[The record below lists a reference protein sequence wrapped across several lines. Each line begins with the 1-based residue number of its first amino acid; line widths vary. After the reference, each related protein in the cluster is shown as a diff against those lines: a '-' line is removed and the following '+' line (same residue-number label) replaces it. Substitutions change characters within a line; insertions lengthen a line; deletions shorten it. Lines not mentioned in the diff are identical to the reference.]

1 MEDQSRS
8 KIIAENP
15 IGKGLDSF
23 RAAFGRICES
33 KGISCSPK
41 SLDHLNRDDLQKLAI
56 VILSALQGLRASRL
70 LPAEK
75 GGNILVNDLST
86 LVSTITSDDSDFV
99 IRRIQPLL
107 QDALAVKSDGVIW
120 RQVYNAVT
128 EHTTPPQTIASFP
141 QQTPWLRNKSSFVDS
156 SEHRKHVDGV
166 LKEELGP
173 LACCGISMTSASTT
187 STSPPACKGAGGS
200 ETNAYDVYDLYDL
213 GEFEQK
219 GSRATKWGSK
229 EDLVELSRKA
239 EEVDVGLY
247 FDAVLNHKAGADE
260 KEKYRTKDVGESRE
274 IEAWLGFNFT
284 GRGDKNDQMGIY
296 RILGENKYWSSSV
309 ADESGNSDFLMY
321 ADVDYSHPEVQRDS
335 GDAKEMLEDLD
346 FIESQY
352 SLFDSPLLY
361 NFSRLS
367 TTERSDLRTVFDGDL
382 YGIKGDG
389 GTSEPPACGGQLA
402 DIILA
407 RKLYAYGGQDDYWDD
422 ANCTGFVRRGTAD
435 HPAGLVCVM
444 SNAESGQIKMNL
456 GDMHRGEIWTDVLQW
471 QKDEVVIDGR
481 GFGMF
486 PCPATSV
493 SIWVRKDA
501 AGRERIGVCVPG

>member
-1 MEDQSRS
+1 MICKNLLSS
-8 KIIAENP
+8 
-15 IGKGLDSF
+15 SF
-23 RAAFGRICES
+23 QHYKVFERHGCFP
-33 KGISCSPK
+33 PK
-41 SLDHLNRDDLQKLAI
+41 
-56 VILSALQGLRASRL
+56 
-70 LPAEK
+70 K

-173 LACCGISMTSASTT
+173 LSRCATANYQDYEPNVPHDAMTEENYGLLQGFERNVPADKKHYLRLQSVLRDLNDVGIDNVNL
-187 STSPPACKGAGGS
+187 PPACKGAGGS

>member
-1 MEDQSRS
+1 MTE
-8 KIIAENP
+8 ENFC
-15 IGKGLDSF
+15 L
-23 RAAFGRICES
+23 
-33 KGISCSPK
+33 
-41 SLDHLNRDDLQKLAI
+41 
-56 VILSALQGLRASRL
+56 LQGFEWNVPADKKHYLRLQSVLR
-70 LPAEK
+70 
-75 GGNILVNDLST
+75 DLKDVGIDN
-86 LVSTITSDDSDFV
+86 VS
-99 IRRIQPLL
+99 L
-107 QDALAVKSDGVIW
+107 
-120 RQVYNAVT
+120 
-128 EHTTPPQTIASFP
+128 
-141 QQTPWLRNKSSFVDS
+141 
-156 SEHRKHVDGV
+156 
-166 LKEELGP
+166 
-173 LACCGISMTSASTT
+173 
-187 STSPPACKGAGGS
+187 PPACKGAGGS
-200 ETNAYDVYDLYDL
+200 ETNGYDVYDLYDL

-239 EEVDVGLY
+239 EEVGVGLY

-260 KEKYRTKDVGESRE
+260 KEKCQIQEVDRDDRTKDVGEPRE

-284 GRGDKNDQMGIY
+284 GRGDKYSSQKYHWEHFSGTDYDAGNDQMGIY

-321 ADVDYSHPEVQRDS
+321 ADVDYSHPEVQMDVINWGSWVVKELKLKGFRFDACQHFSARFTNDFIEQLKQEFGKHSMFFVGEFWS
-335 GDAKEMLEDLD
+335 GDSKEMLEYLD

-367 TTERSDLRTVFDGDL
+367 TTERSDLRTVFDGSLVQARPGQSVTVVMNHDTQPGQTAATPVESFFKPLAYALILLRTQGYPSVFYGDL

-422 ANCTGFVRRGTAD
+422 ANCIGFVRRGTAD

-444 SNAESGQIKMNL
+444 SNAESGRIKMNL

-501 AGRERIGVCVPG
+501 AGRERFGKL

>member
-41 SLDHLNRDDLQKLAI
+41 SLDHLNRDGKTGYISTLRTSDNNLDLQKLAI

-173 LACCGISMTSASTT
+173 L
-187 STSPPACKGAGGS
+187 
-200 ETNAYDVYDLYDL
+200 Y
-213 GEFEQK
+213 
-219 GSRATKWGSK
+219 
-229 EDLVELSRKA
+229 
-239 EEVDVGLY
+239 VGL
-247 FDAVLNHKAGADE
+247 
-260 KEKYRTKDVGESRE
+260 R
-274 IEAWLGFNFT
+274 
-284 GRGDKNDQMGIY
+284 
-296 RILGENKYWSSSV
+296 
-309 ADESGNSDFLMY
+309 DFETW
-321 ADVDYSHPEVQRDS
+321 P
-335 GDAKEMLEDLD
+335 G
-346 FIESQY
+346 
-352 SLFDSPLLY
+352 
-361 NFSRLS
+361 
-367 TTERSDLRTVFDGDL
+367 
-382 YGIKGDG
+382 
-389 GTSEPPACGGQLA
+389 EPPALLPCRRRTCLACGPPPQKKEFATCDFVVLETS
-402 DIILA
+402 
-407 RKLYAYGGQDDYWDD
+407 YHDY
-422 ANCTGFVRRGTAD
+422 
-435 HPAGLVCVM
+435 HGLEHS
-444 SNAESGQIKMNL
+444 SNS
-456 GDMHRGEIWTDVLQW
+456 
-471 QKDEVVIDGR
+471 
-481 GFGMF
+481 
-486 PCPATSV
+486 
-493 SIWVRKDA
+493 
-501 AGRERIGVCVPG
+501 